1 MAVRKGFIDTE
12 KQKRDSSSVVHVYS
26 DAHRDRFVC
35 MSTVTCIGIGLY
47 VCLDCF

>member
-1 MAVRKGFIDTE
+1 MY
-12 KQKRDSSSVVHVYS
+12 VYS
-26 DAHRDRFVC
+26 DVHRDRFVC